1 MNKKHLL
8 PIIVVIAIFGFFGV
22 VLYQNFDSLAVLNS
36 QGQIANK
43 QRDLIIFTSLLSL
56 LIVIPVFFMTFWFA
70 WKYREGNTK
79 AKYSPDW
86 DHSAIAETIWWTVP
100 LIMIL
105 VLAVITYKTSHELDP
120 FKPISSAKPTLTV
133 QVVALDWKWLFIYP
147 EQQIA
152 SLNYLQFPKDTPVKF
167 EITADAPMNSFWIP
181 QLGGQIYAMSGMSTH
196 LNLIADKAG
205 DYRGSS
211 ANISGRGFADMH
223 FIARAS
229 SDAQFNGWVNLAKSS
244 DKALTAN
251 EYAKLARP
259 SRNNPPQL
267 YSNVDPNLYDTI
279 VVKYMSGE
287 SVAISKE
294 VQ

>member
-22 VLYQNFDSLAVLNS
+22 VLYQNFDSFAVLNS

-181 QLGGQIYAMSGMSTH
+181 QLGGQIYAMSGMSTR

-244 DKALTAN
+244 DKALTASQ
-251 EYAKLARP
+251 YAKLAQP

-279 VVKYMSGE
+279 VMKYMSGG
-287 SVAISKE
+287 SVTASTE
-294 VQ
+294 AQ